1 MSRFGNYLRDTAA
14 EMKHVKWPTQSQT
27 IVYTILVVVVST
39 LVALYL
45 SMFDYVFSQAL
56 NTIIR

>member
-45 SMFDYVFSQAL
+45 SMFDYAFSQAL
-56 NTIIR
+56 NSIIK